1 MNEPLWCAV
10 AVFFALDAILALS
23 LFEWWVTHEDDDED
37 GARRLIE
44 AIEPFRTVEPLDD
57 EEEVAVSKFFDNLRR
72 IHEQTVR
79 MDP

>member
-23 LFEWWVTHEDDDED
+23 LFEWW
-37 GARRLIE
+37 LLE
-44 AIEPFRTVEPLDD
+44 ADAAGRITDALEPFRALEPLDD

-72 IHEQTVR
+72 MTVR